1 MVAPTTCGCGL
12 HCAPP
17 RGAGSSTAGGR
28 CQGRGGSSGG
38 RCSAGVAR
46 ATTGSP
52 SYCAPGS
59 SGGEVLC
66 FCKTAKSLVKEKCL
80 GFLCWCFGEK
90 EEGNVIFNDISLLVV
105 FWLMLNIIRFVFQ
118 ISLEGLRK
126 SLSETEFLIFCQN
139 IINHLQKAHFIK

>member
-1 MVAPTTCGCGL
+1 MVVPTTCGCGL

-66 FCKTAKSLVKEKCL
+66 FCKTDNSLVKQKKFGGGFVFGKGGRKC
-80 GFLCWCFGEK
+80 FI
-90 EEGNVIFNDISLLVV
+90 NNA
-105 FWLMLNIIRFVFQ
+105 LNIV
-118 ISLEGLRK
+118 
-126 SLSETEFLIFCQN
+126 
-139 IINHLQKAHFIK
+139 